1 MAIIKLL
8 NCRVKAKK
16 NYFYIFKE
24 VKGMRI
30 KAKKLGALA
39 IASAMT
45 LTMLT
50 GCGGSTT
57 DSSST
62 DDSSSSSSTDDSA
75 SADTA
80 DKTEEAADTS
90 SDDSSASSGD
100 VKEFDMFIA
109 MPGTEINP
117 DNEIQQMIADKTGV
131 KVKETWLTGQTDA
144 EAIGTIIAGGDYPDF
159 INGGDAMMQLYD
171 NDVLVPWDDYLD
183 KYPNLKAFY
192 TDEEWDKFRM
202 DDGHIYWMNVFG
214 NTLGES
220 KTTTHNDEAFW
231 VQAKVLA
238 WDNYP
243 KIETLDEY
251 FDLLERYY
259 AEHKTLDDG
268 TEIIPYTMLCE
279 DWRYFCLENAP
290 EFLDGYPND
299 GSVIVDKENLKIV
312 DYNTTPTAKMYFQKL
327 NEEYNKGIV
336 DVEFGTQTYDEYI
349 SKLSTGRVLGMC
361 DQNWDFNFTITDVF
375 KQSGLDKE
383 GCNYIPL
390 GLTAKKGME
399 NRWHTYDDTLNMS
412 SGVAITTSCED
423 IDAAFQFL
431 DDLCTQEIRDLR
443 FWGVEGVDYNV
454 DENGLFYRTE
464 EQRNNWANDEYKA
477 SHICQYSYMPQYHG
491 TSEDGKNA
499 NKPEEQTSE
508 FFDTLAQP
516 VIDVFNAYGATT
528 YPELIGSVK
537 EKNGPWFP
545 MYSYSNNMT
554 TDTPGG
560 VAWVKMG
567 ETKHEWLPKVVM
579 AGDFESTWNEYMD
592 AYNACN
598 PQDFLDE
605 MQAELERRAGK

>member
-1 MAIIKLL
+1 
-8 NCRVKAKK
+8 
-16 NYFYIFKE
+16 
-24 VKGMRI
+24 MRI

-39 IASAMT
+39 LAGAMS

-50 GCGGSTT
+50 GCGGSST

-62 DDSSSSSSTDDSA
+62 GGDDSSSADT
-75 SADTA
+75 SADTS
-80 DKTEEAADTS
+80 TDTS
-90 SDDSSASSGD
+90 SDEGSEEASTPSGD

-109 MPGTEINP
+109 MPGTEIND
-117 DNEIQQMIADKTGV
+117 DNEIQQIIAEKTGV

-192 TDEEWDKFRM
+192 TDEEWDSFRM

-231 VQAKVLA
+231 IQAKVLA

-259 AEHKTLDDG
+259 KEHPTMEDG
-268 TEIIPYTMLCE
+268 TEIIPYTILCE

-299 GSVIVDKENLKIV
+299 GSVIVDKENVKIV

-361 DQNWDFNFTITDVF
+361 DQNWDFNYTITDVF

-390 GLTAKKGME
+390 GLTAEKGME

-423 IDAAFQFL
+423 IEGAFQFL
-431 DDLCTQEIRDLR
+431 DDLCKQEIRDLR
-443 FWGVEGVDYNV
+443 FWGVEGVDYEV
-454 DENGLFYRTE
+454 DDDGLFYRTE
-464 EQRNNWANDEYKA
+464 EQRAKWSDPEYQA
-477 SHICQYSYMPQYHG
+477 SHECAYSYMPQYHG

-508 FFDTLAQP
+508 FFATLAQP

-537 EKNGPWFP
+537 EPNAPWFP

-579 AGDFESTWNEYMD
+579 ASDFESTWNDYMD

-605 MQAELERRAGK
+605 MQEELDRRAGK

>member
-1 MAIIKLL
+1 
-8 NCRVKAKK
+8 
-16 NYFYIFKE
+16 
-24 VKGMRI
+24 MRI

-39 IASAMT
+39 LTGAMT

-50 GCGGSTT
+50 GCGGGSTPADT
-57 DSSST
+57 SSG
-62 DDSSSSSSTDDSA
+62 DDSSSAVDTATDDT
-75 SADTA
+75 SADTS
-80 DKTEEAADTS
+80 ADTS
-90 SDDSSASSGD
+90 SDDQASSGD

-109 MPGTEINP
+109 MPGTEIND
-117 DNEIQQMIADKTGV
+117 DNEIQQMIAEKTGV

-171 NDVLVPWDDYLD
+171 NDVLIPWDDYLD

-192 TDEEWDKFRM
+192 TDEEWDSFRM

-231 VQAKVLA
+231 IQAKVLA

-251 FDLLERYY
+251 FDLIERYY
-259 AEHKTLDDG
+259 AEHPTLDDG
-268 TEIIPYTMLCE
+268 TEIIPYTILCE

-312 DYNTTPTAKMYFQKL
+312 DYNTTDTAKMYFQKL

-361 DQNWDFNFTITDVF
+361 DQNWDFNFTVSDVF

-412 SGVAITTSCED
+412 SGVAITTACED
-423 IDAAFQFL
+423 VDAAFQFL

-454 DENGLFYRTE
+454 DDDGLFFRTE
-464 EQRNNWANDEYKA
+464 EQRNNWSNEEYKA

-508 FFDTLAQP
+508 FFNTLAQP
-516 VIDVFNAYGATT
+516 VVDVFNAYGVTT
-528 YPELIGSVK
+528 YPELLGSVV
-537 EKNGPWFP
+537 EKNAPWFP

-592 AYNACN
+592 AYNSCN

>member
-1 MAIIKLL
+1 
-8 NCRVKAKK
+8 
-16 NYFYIFKE
+16 
-24 VKGMRI
+24 MRI

-39 IASAMT
+39 VAGAMT

-50 GCGGSTT
+50 GCGGGSTST
-57 DSSST
+57 DTSSSS
-62 DDSSSSSSTDDSA
+62 DDSSSAVDTSADDTATDDA
-75 SADTA
+75 TA
-80 DKTEEAADTS
+80 DS
-90 SDDSSASSGD
+90 GSDDSASSGD

-109 MPGTEINP
+109 MPGTEIND
-117 DNEIQQMIADKTGV
+117 DNEIQQIIAEKTGV

-171 NDVLVPWDDYLD
+171 NDVLIPWDDYLD

-192 TDEEWDKFRM
+192 TDEEWDMFRM
-202 DDGHIYWMNVFG
+202 EDGHIYWMNVFG

-231 VQAKVLA
+231 IQAKVLA

-251 FDLLERYY
+251 FDLIERYY
-259 AEHKTLDDG
+259 AEHPTLDDG
-268 TEIIPYTMLCE
+268 TEIIPYTILCE

-312 DYNTTPTAKMYFQKL
+312 DYNTTDTAKMYFQKL

-361 DQNWDFNFTITDVF
+361 DQNWDFNFTVSDVF

-412 SGVAITTSCED
+412 SGVAITTACED
-423 IDAAFQFL
+423 VDAAFQFL

-454 DENGLFYRTE
+454 DDDGLFYRTE
-464 EQRNNWANDEYKA
+464 EQRNNWSNEEYKA

-516 VIDVFNAYGATT
+516 VVDVFNAYGATT
-528 YPELIGSVK
+528 YPELIGSVV
-537 EKNGPWFP
+537 EKNAPWFP

-579 AGDFESTWNEYMD
+579 AGDFESTWSEYMD

>member
-1 MAIIKLL
+1 
-8 NCRVKAKK
+8 
-16 NYFYIFKE
+16 
-24 VKGMRI
+24 MRI
-30 KAKKLGALA
+30 KAKKLGACAL
-39 IASAMT
+39 ASAMM
-45 LTMLT
+45 LTMFA
-50 GCGGSTT
+50 GCGGSSEDSTT
-57 DSSST
+57 
-62 DDSSSSSSTDDSA
+62 SSSSTD
-75 SADTA
+75 
-80 DKTEEAADTS
+80 TS
-90 SDDSSASSGD
+90 SNSSGTDAASDDKGGSTASGD

-109 MPGTEINP
+109 MPGTEIND
-117 DNEIQQMIADKTGV
+117 DNEIQQIIAEKTGC

-144 EAIGTIIAGGDYPDF
+144 EAVGTIIAGGDYPDF

-183 KYPNLKAFY
+183 DYPNLKAFY

-231 VQAKVLA
+231 IQAKVLE

-259 AEHKTLDDG
+259 AEHPTMDDG
-268 TEIIPYTMLCE
+268 TEIIPYTILCE

-312 DYNTTPTAKMYFQKL
+312 DYNTTDTAKMYFKKL

-390 GLTAKKGME
+390 GLTAEKGME

-412 SGVAITTSCED
+412 SGVAITTGCDD
-423 IDAAFQFL
+423 IEAAFQFL
-431 DDLCTQEIRDLR
+431 DDLCSQEIRDLR

-454 DENGLFYRTE
+454 DEDGLFYRTE
-464 EQRNNWANDEYKA
+464 EQRANWANEEYKA
-477 SHICQYSYMPQYHG
+477 SHVCQYSYMPQYHG

-508 FFDTLAQP
+508 FFATLAQP

-537 EKNGPWFP
+537 EENGPWFP

-579 AGDFESTWNEYMD
+579 ASDFESTWNDYMS
-592 AYNACN
+592 AYNDCN

-605 MQAELERRAGK
+605 MQEELERRAGQ

>member
-1 MAIIKLL
+1 
-8 NCRVKAKK
+8 
-16 NYFYIFKE
+16 
-24 VKGMRI
+24 MR
-30 KAKKLGALA
+30 KRTKKLAALGLTA
-39 IASAMT
+39 AMAMT
-45 LTMLT
+45 MLA
-50 GCGGSTT
+50 GCG
-57 DSSST
+57 
-62 DDSSSSSSTDDSA
+62 DSA
-75 SADTA
+75 SNDNGASDSADSAT
-80 DKTEEAADTS
+80 EAAVDEGTDSDAGSDS
-90 SDDSSASSGD
+90 SESSASSGD
-100 VKEFDMFIA
+100 VKEFTMFTA
-109 MPGTEINP
+109 MPGTEIND
-117 DNEIQQMIADKTGV
+117 DNEIQQIIADKIGA

-202 DDGHIYWMNVFG
+202 EDGHIYWMNVFG

-231 VQAKVLA
+231 IQAKVLA

-243 KIETLDEY
+243 KIETLDQY
-251 FDLLERYY
+251 FDLIERYY
-259 AEHKTLDDG
+259 AEHETLEDG
-268 TEIIPYTMLCE
+268 TKVIPYTILCE

-299 GSVIVDKENLKIV
+299 GSVIVDKENLKVI
-312 DYNTTPTAKMYFQKL
+312 DYNTTETAKKYFQKL
-327 NEEYNKGIV
+327 NEEYNKGII

-349 SKLSTGRVLGMC
+349 AKLSTGGVLGMC
-361 DQNWDFNFTITDVF
+361 DQNWDFNNTIQDVF

-390 GLTAKKGME
+390 GLTIEPGME
-399 NRWHTYDDTLNMS
+399 QRWHTYDDTLNMS

-423 IDAAFQFL
+423 IEGAFQFL
-431 DDLCTQEIRDLR
+431 DDMCKQEIRDLR

-454 DENGLFYRTE
+454 DDDGMFYRTE
-464 EQRNNWANDEYKA
+464 EQRTKWSDSSYQA
-477 SHICQYSYMPQYHG
+477 SHECLYSYMPQYHG

-508 FFDTLAQP
+508 FFETLAQP
-516 VIDVFNAYGATT
+516 VVDVFNAYGVTT
-528 YPELIGSVK
+528 FPELIGSVV
-537 EKNGPWFP
+537 ESNGPWFP

-579 AGDFESTWNEYMD
+579 ASDFESTWSEYMSV
-592 AYNACN
+592 YESCN

-605 MQAELERRAGK
+605 MQAELEKRAGK

>member
-1 MAIIKLL
+1 
-8 NCRVKAKK
+8 
-16 NYFYIFKE
+16 
-24 VKGMRI
+24 MRI

>member
-1 MAIIKLL
+1 
-8 NCRVKAKK
+8 
-16 NYFYIFKE
+16 
-24 VKGMRI
+24 MRI

-39 IASAMT
+39 VAGAMS

-50 GCGGSTT
+50 GCGGSSTSTT
-57 DSSST
+57 DTSSST
-62 DDSSSSSSTDDSA
+62 GDDSTATEAAAD
-75 SADTA
+75 DTA
-80 DKTEEAADTS
+80 SK
-90 SDDSSASSGD
+90 DDSSASSGD

-109 MPGTEINP
+109 MPGTEIND
-117 DNEIQQMIADKTGV
+117 DNEIQQIIADKTGV

-159 INGGDAMMQLYD
+159 INGGDAMKQLYD

-231 VQAKVLA
+231 IQAKVLA

-251 FDLLERYY
+251 FDLIERYY
-259 AEHKTLDDG
+259 AEHPTMDDG
-268 TEIIPYTMLCE
+268 TEIIPYTILCE

-312 DYNTTPTAKMYFQKL
+312 DYNTTDTAKMYFQKL

-361 DQNWDFNFTITDVF
+361 DQNWDFNYTITDVF

-399 NRWHTYDDTLNMS
+399 NRWHTFDDTLNMS

-443 FWGVEGVDYNV
+443 FWGVEGVDYEV
-454 DENGLFYRTE
+454 DDEGLFYRTE
-464 EQRNNWANDEYKA
+464 EQRTKWSDPEYQA
-477 SHICQYSYMPQYHG
+477 SHECAYSYMPQYHG

-516 VIDVFNAYGATT
+516 VIDVFNAYGVTT
-528 YPELIGSVK
+528 YPELMGSVV

>member
-1 MAIIKLL
+1 
-8 NCRVKAKK
+8 
-16 NYFYIFKE
+16 
-24 VKGMRI
+24 MRI
-30 KAKKLGALA
+30 KAKRLGACALA
-39 IASAMT
+39 GTMM
-45 LTMLT
+45 LTMLA
-50 GCGGSTT
+50 GCGGSSNDDSSSNTG

-62 DDSSSSSSTDDSA
+62 STST
-75 SADTA
+75 STA
-80 DKTEEAADTS
+80 TEAGSTA
-90 SDDSSASSGD
+90 SGD

-109 MPGTEINP
+109 MPGTEIND
-117 DNEIQQMIADKTGV
+117 DNEIQQIIADKTGV

-144 EAIGTIIAGGDYPDF
+144 EAVGTIIAGGDYPDF

-231 VQAKVLA
+231 IQAKVLE

-259 AEHKTLDDG
+259 AEHPTMEDG
-268 TEIIPYTMLCE
+268 TEIIPYTILCE

-299 GSVIVDKENLKIV
+299 GSVIVDKENMKIV
-312 DYNTTPTAKMYFQKL
+312 DYNTTDTAKMYFKKL

-336 DVEFGTQTYDEYI
+336 DPEFGTQTYDEYI

-375 KQSGLDKE
+375 KQSGLDQE
-383 GCNYIPL
+383 GCSYIPL
-390 GLTAKKGME
+390 GLVAEKGME

-412 SGVAITTSCED
+412 SGVAITKDCDD
-423 IDAAFQFL
+423 IEAAFQFL
-431 DDLCTQEIRDLR
+431 DDLCSQEIRDLR
-443 FWGVEGVDYNV
+443 FWGVEGVDYEV

-464 EQRNNWANDEYKA
+464 EQRAKWSDPEYQA
-477 SHICQYSYMPQYHG
+477 SHECEYSYMPQYHG
-491 TSEDGKNA
+491 TSTDGKNA

-508 FFDTLAQP
+508 FFDTLPQP

-537 EKNGPWFP
+537 EENGPWFP

-579 AGDFESTWNEYMD
+579 ASDFESTWSDYMD
-592 AYNACN
+592 AYEACN

-605 MQAELERRAGK
+605 MQEELDRRAGN

>member
-1 MAIIKLL
+1 
-8 NCRVKAKK
+8 
-16 NYFYIFKE
+16 
-24 VKGMRI
+24 MR
-30 KAKKLGALA
+30 KRTKKLAALGLTA
-39 IASAMT
+39 AMAMT
-45 LTMLT
+45 MLA
-50 GCGGSTT
+50 GCG
-57 DSSST
+57 
-62 DDSSSSSSTDDSA
+62 DSA
-75 SADTA
+75 SNDNGASDSADSAT
-80 DKTEEAADTS
+80 EAAVDEGTD
-90 SDDSSASSGD
+90 SDAGSDSSESSTSSGD
-100 VKEFDMFIA
+100 VKEFTMFTA
-109 MPGTEINP
+109 MPGTEIND
-117 DNEIQQMIADKTGV
+117 DNEIQQIIADKIGA

-202 DDGHIYWMNVFG
+202 EDGHIYWMNVFG

-231 VQAKVLA
+231 IQAKVLA

-243 KIETLDEY
+243 KIETLDQY
-251 FDLLERYY
+251 FDLIERYY
-259 AEHKTLDDG
+259 AEHETLEDG
-268 TEIIPYTMLCE
+268 TKVIPYTILCE

-299 GSVIVDKENLKIV
+299 GSVIVDKENLKVI
-312 DYNTTPTAKMYFQKL
+312 DYNTTETAKKYFQKL
-327 NEEYNKGIV
+327 NEEYNKGII

-349 SKLSTGRVLGMC
+349 AKLSTGGVLGMC
-361 DQNWDFNFTITDVF
+361 DQNWDFNNTIQDVF

-390 GLTAKKGME
+390 GLTIEPGME
-399 NRWHTYDDTLNMS
+399 QRWHTYDDTLNMS

-423 IDAAFQFL
+423 IEGAFQFL
-431 DDLCTQEIRDLR
+431 DDMCKQEIRDLR

-454 DENGLFYRTE
+454 DDDGMFYRTE
-464 EQRNNWANDEYKA
+464 EQRTKWSDSSYQA
-477 SHICQYSYMPQYHG
+477 SHECLYSYMPQYHG

-508 FFDTLAQP
+508 FFETLAQP
-516 VIDVFNAYGATT
+516 VVDVFNAYGVTT
-528 YPELIGSVK
+528 FPELIGSVV
-537 EKNGPWFP
+537 ETNGPWFP
-545 MYSYSNNMT
+545 MYSFSNNMT

-579 AGDFESTWNEYMD
+579 ASDFDSTWTEYMD
-592 AYNACN
+592 AYNSCN

-605 MQAELERRAGK
+605 MQAELEKRAGK

>member
-1 MAIIKLL
+1 
-8 NCRVKAKK
+8 
-16 NYFYIFKE
+16 
-24 VKGMRI
+24 MRI
-30 KAKKLGALA
+30 KAKKLGACAL
-39 IASAMT
+39 ASAMM
-45 LTMLT
+45 LTMFA
-50 GCGGSTT
+50 GCGGS
-57 DSSST
+57 S
-62 DDSSSSSSTDDSA
+62 DDTSSSSTS
-75 SADTA
+75 ST
-80 DKTEEAADTS
+80 DTS
-90 SDDSSASSGD
+90 SNSSGTDASSDDNGGSTASGD

-109 MPGTEINP
+109 MPGTEIND
-117 DNEIQQMIADKTGV
+117 DNEIQQIIAEKTGC

-144 EAIGTIIAGGDYPDF
+144 EAVGTIIAGGDYPDF
-159 INGGDAMMQLYD
+159 INGGEAMMQLYD
-171 NDVLVPWDDYLD
+171 NDVLVAWDDYLD
-183 KYPNLKAFY
+183 DYPNLKAFY

-214 NTLGES
+214 NTLNES

-231 VQAKVLA
+231 IQAKVLE

-259 AEHKTLDDG
+259 AEHPTMDDG
-268 TEIIPYTMLCE
+268 TEIIPYTILCE

-312 DYNTTPTAKMYFQKL
+312 DYNTTDTAKMYFQKL

-390 GLTAKKGME
+390 GLTAEKGME

-412 SGVAITTSCED
+412 SGVAITTGCDD
-423 IDAAFQFL
+423 IEAAFQFL
-431 DDLCTQEIRDLR
+431 DDLCSQEIRDLR

-454 DENGLFYRTE
+454 DEDGLFYRTE
-464 EQRNNWANDEYKA
+464 EQRANWANEEYKA

-516 VIDVFNAYGATT
+516 VIDVFNAYGVTT

-537 EKNGPWFP
+537 EENAPWFP

-579 AGDFESTWNEYMD
+579 ASDFESTWNDYMS
-592 AYNACN
+592 AYNDCN

-605 MQAELERRAGK
+605 MQEELERRAGQ

>member
-1 MAIIKLL
+1 
-8 NCRVKAKK
+8 
-16 NYFYIFKE
+16 
-24 VKGMRI
+24 
-30 KAKKLGALA
+30 
-39 IASAMT
+39 
-45 LTMLT
+45 
-50 GCGGSTT
+50 
-57 DSSST
+57 
-62 DDSSSSSSTDDSA
+62 
-75 SADTA
+75 
-80 DKTEEAADTS
+80 
-90 SDDSSASSGD
+90 
-100 VKEFDMFIA
+100 
-109 MPGTEINP
+109 
-117 DNEIQQMIADKTGV
+117 
-131 KVKETWLTGQTDA
+131 
-144 EAIGTIIAGGDYPDF
+144 
-159 INGGDAMMQLYD
+159 MMQLYD
-171 NDVLVPWDDYLD
+171 NDVLVAWDDYLD
-183 KYPNLKAFY
+183 DYPNLKAFY

-214 NTLGES
+214 NTLNES

-231 VQAKVLA
+231 IQAKVLE

-259 AEHKTLDDG
+259 AEHPTMDDG
-268 TEIIPYTMLCE
+268 TEIIPYTILCE

-312 DYNTTPTAKMYFQKL
+312 DYNTTDTAKMYFQKL

-390 GLTAKKGME
+390 GLVAEKGME

-412 SGVAITTSCED
+412 SGVAITTGCDD
-423 IDAAFQFL
+423 IEAAFQFL
-431 DDLCTQEIRDLR
+431 DDLCSQEIRDLR

-454 DENGLFYRTE
+454 DEDGLFYRTE
-464 EQRNNWANDEYKA
+464 EQRSNWANEEYKA

-516 VIDVFNAYGATT
+516 VIDVFNAYGVTT

-537 EKNGPWFP
+537 EANAPWFP

-579 AGDFESTWNEYMD
+579 ASDFESTWSEYMGV
-592 AYNACN
+592 YESCN

>member
-1 MAIIKLL
+1 M
-8 NCRVKAKK
+8 KK
-16 NYFYIFKE
+16 W
-24 VKGMRI
+24 
-30 KAKKLGALA
+30 AKKLTTVGLTAAMMATAL
-39 IASAMT
+39 S
-45 LTMLT
+45 
-50 GCGGSTT
+50 GCGGDSKSTEAPSNT
-57 DSSST
+57 
-62 DDSSSSSSTDDSA
+62 
-75 SADTA
+75 
-80 DKTEEAADTS
+80 EAATTAATEAQTGDDTTE
-90 SDDSSASSGD
+90 APVASGD

-109 MPGTEINP
+109 MPGTEIND
-117 DNEIQQMIADKTGV
+117 DNEIQQIIAEKTGV

-171 NDVLVPWDDYLD
+171 NDVLIPWDDYLD
-183 KYPNLKAFY
+183 NYPNLKAFY
-192 TDEEWDKFRM
+192 TDEEWDMFRM

-231 VQAKVLA
+231 VQAKVLE

-243 KIETLDEY
+243 KIETLDQY
-251 FDLLERYY
+251 FDLLERYA
-259 AEHKTLDDG
+259 AEHPTLEDG
-268 TEIIPYTMLCE
+268 TTVIPYTMLCE

-327 NEEYNKGIV
+327 NEEYNKGII

-349 SKLSTGRVLGMC
+349 AKLSTGRVLGMC
-361 DQNWDFNFTITDVF
+361 DQNWDFNFTITDSF

-383 GCNYIPL
+383 GCSYIPL
-390 GLTAKKGME
+390 GLTAEAGME

-423 IDAAFQFL
+423 VEAAFQFL
-431 DDLCTQEIRDLR
+431 DDLCSQEIRDLR
-443 FWGVEGVDYNV
+443 FWGVQGVDYEV
-454 DENGLFYRTE
+454 DADGMFYRTE
-464 EQRNNWANDEYKA
+464 EQRTQWSNSEYQA
-477 SHICQYSYMPQYHG
+477 SHECAYSYMPQYHG
-491 TSEDGKNA
+491 TSTDGKNA

-508 FFDTLAQP
+508 FFDTLPDA
-516 VIDVFNAYGATT
+516 VVKCFEAYGVTT
-528 YPELIGSVK
+528 FPEMIGSVV
-537 EKNGPWFP
+537 EPNGPWFP

-579 AGDFESTWNEYMD
+579 ASDFESTWNDYMA
-592 AYNACN
+592 AYEACN

>member
-1 MAIIKLL
+1 
-8 NCRVKAKK
+8 
-16 NYFYIFKE
+16 
-24 VKGMRI
+24 MR
-30 KAKKLGALA
+30 KTKKLAAFGLTT
-39 IASAMT
+39 AMM
-45 LTMLT
+45 LTMLA
-50 GCGGSTT
+50 GCGGGDASN
-57 DSSST
+57 
-62 DDSSSSSSTDDSA
+62 DDSGSNGGETTTAAATD
-75 SADTA
+75 TG
-80 DKTEEAADTS
+80 
-90 SDDSSASSGD
+90 SDDGAGSDDGGSASSGE
-100 VKEFDMFIA
+100 VKEFTMFTA
-109 MPGTEINP
+109 MPGTEIND
-117 DNEIQQMIADKTGV
+117 DNEIQQIIADKIGA

-144 EAIGTIIAGGDYPDF
+144 EAIGTIIAGGEYPDF

-183 KYPNLKAFY
+183 NYPNLKAFY
-192 TDEEWDKFRM
+192 TDAEWDKFRM

-231 VQAKVLA
+231 IQARVLE

-243 KIETLDEY
+243 KIETLDQY

-259 AEHKTLDDG
+259 AEHETLEDG
-268 TEIIPYTMLCE
+268 TRVIPYTMLCE

-327 NEEYNKGIV
+327 NEEYNKGII

-349 SKLSTGRVLGMC
+349 AKLSTGGVLGMC
-361 DQNWDFNFTITDVF
+361 DQNWDFNYTITDVF

-390 GLTAKKGME
+390 GLTAEPGME
-399 NRWHTYDDTLNMS
+399 QRWHTYDDTLNMS
-412 SGVAITTSCED
+412 SGVAITVDCED
-423 IDAAFQFL
+423 IEGAFQFL
-431 DDLCTQEIRDLR
+431 DDMCKQEIRDLR

-454 DENGLFYRTE
+454 DDDGLFYRTD
-464 EQRNNWANDEYKA
+464 EQRTQWSDPEYQA
-477 SHICQYSYMPQYHG
+477 SHECAYSYMPQYHG

-508 FFDTLAQP
+508 FFETLADP
-516 VIDVFNAYGATT
+516 VVKCFEAYGVTT
-528 YPELIGSVK
+528 FPEMIGSVV
-537 EKNGPWFP
+537 EPNAPWFP

-579 AGDFESTWNEYMD
+579 ASDFESTWNEYMS
-592 AYNACN
+592 AYEACN

-605 MQAELERRAGK
+605 MQAELERRAAAAE

>member
-1 MAIIKLL
+1 
-8 NCRVKAKK
+8 
-16 NYFYIFKE
+16 
-24 VKGMRI
+24 MR
-30 KAKKLGALA
+30 KRTKKLAALGLTA
-39 IASAMT
+39 AMAMT
-45 LTMLT
+45 MLA
-50 GCGGSTT
+50 GCGGGDTSTSDSGASDSADSAT
-57 DSSST
+57 EAAVDEGTGSDAGSDSS
-62 DDSSSSSSTDDSA
+62 
-75 SADTA
+75 
-80 DKTEEAADTS
+80 E
-90 SDDSSASSGD
+90 SSASSGD
-100 VKEFDMFIA
+100 VKEFTMFTA
-109 MPGTEINP
+109 MPGTEIND
-117 DNEIQQMIADKTGV
+117 DNEIQQIIADKIGA

-202 DDGHIYWMNVFG
+202 EDGHIYWMNVFG

-231 VQAKVLA
+231 IQAKVLA

-243 KIETLDEY
+243 KIETLDQY
-251 FDLLERYY
+251 FDLIERYY
-259 AEHKTLDDG
+259 AEHETLEDG
-268 TEIIPYTMLCE
+268 TKVIPYTILCE

-299 GSVIVDKENLKIV
+299 GSVIVDKENLKVI
-312 DYNTTPTAKMYFQKL
+312 DYNTTETAKKYFQKL
-327 NEEYNKGIV
+327 NEEYNKGII

-349 SKLSTGRVLGMC
+349 AKLSTGGVLGMC
-361 DQNWDFNFTITDVF
+361 DQNWDFNNTIQDVF

-390 GLTAKKGME
+390 GLTIEPGME
-399 NRWHTYDDTLNMS
+399 QRWHTYDDTLNMS

-423 IDAAFQFL
+423 IEGAFQFL
-431 DDLCTQEIRDLR
+431 DDMCKQEIRDLR

-454 DENGLFYRTE
+454 DDDGMFYRTE
-464 EQRNNWANDEYKA
+464 EQRTKWSDSSYQA
-477 SHICQYSYMPQYHG
+477 SHECLYSYMPQYHG

-508 FFDTLAQP
+508 FFETLAQP
-516 VIDVFNAYGATT
+516 VVDVFNAYGVTT
-528 YPELIGSVK
+528 FPELIGSVV
-537 EKNGPWFP
+537 ESNGPWFP
-545 MYSYSNNMT
+545 MYSFSNNMT

-579 AGDFESTWNEYMD
+579 ASDFDSTWTEYMD
-592 AYNACN
+592 AYNSCN

-605 MQAELERRAGK
+605 MQAELEKRAGK

>member
-1 MAIIKLL
+1 
-8 NCRVKAKK
+8 
-16 NYFYIFKE
+16 
-24 VKGMRI
+24 MRF
-30 KAKKLGALA
+30 KAKKLGALVLTG
-39 IASAMT
+39 AMMMA
-45 LTMLT
+45 MLS
-50 GCGGSTT
+50 GCGG
-57 DSSST
+57 
-62 DDSSSSSSTDDSA
+62 
-75 SADTA
+75 
-80 DKTEEAADTS
+80 AADTS
-90 SDDSSASSGD
+90 STSDSADTASTDDTSSAQTEVVEDDTDDSSEASNGE

-109 MPGTEINP
+109 MPGTEIND
-117 DNEIQQMIADKTGV
+117 DNEIQQIIAEKTGC

-171 NDVLVPWDDYLD
+171 NDVLVAWDDYLD
-183 KYPNLKAFY
+183 NYPNLKAFY
-192 TDEEWDKFRM
+192 TDEEWDMFRM
-202 DDGHIYWMNVFG
+202 DDGKIYWMNVFG

-243 KIETLDEY
+243 KLETLDDY

-259 AEHKTLDDG
+259 AENPTLEDG
-268 TEIIPYTMLCE
+268 TPVIPYTMLCE

-312 DYNTTPTAKMYFQKL
+312 DYNTTPTAEMYFKKL
-327 NEEYNKGIV
+327 NEEYNKGII
-336 DVEFGTQTYDEYI
+336 DKEFGTQTYDEYI
-349 SKLSTGRVLGMC
+349 AKLSTGAVLGMC
-361 DQNWDFNFTITDVF
+361 DQNWDFNYTITDVF
-375 KQSGLDKE
+375 KQSGLDLE
-383 GCNYIPL
+383 GCNYIPF
-390 GLTAKKGME
+390 GLTAKPGME

-412 SGVAITTSCED
+412 SGVAITKDCDD
-423 IDAAFQFL
+423 IEAAFQFL

-454 DENGLFYRTE
+454 DDDGLFYRTE
-464 EQRNNWANDEYKA
+464 EQRSNWSNETYKA

-516 VIDVFNAYGATT
+516 VIDCFNAYGAKT
-528 YPELIGSVK
+528 YPDMIGSVV
-537 EKNGPWFP
+537 EPNAPWFP

-579 AGDFESTWNEYMD
+579 SSNFDQTWKEYMD

>member
-1 MAIIKLL
+1 
-8 NCRVKAKK
+8 
-16 NYFYIFKE
+16 
-24 VKGMRI
+24 MR
-30 KAKKLGALA
+30 KRTKKLAALGLTA
-39 IASAMT
+39 AMAMT
-45 LTMLT
+45 MLA
-50 GCGGSTT
+50 GCGGGDTSTSDSGASDSADSAT
-57 DSSST
+57 EAAVDEGTGSDAGSDSS
-62 DDSSSSSSTDDSA
+62 
-75 SADTA
+75 
-80 DKTEEAADTS
+80 E
-90 SDDSSASSGD
+90 SSASSGD
-100 VKEFDMFIA
+100 VKEFTMFTA
-109 MPGTEINP
+109 MPGTEIND
-117 DNEIQQMIADKTGV
+117 DNEIQQIIADKIGA

-202 DDGHIYWMNVFG
+202 EDGHIYWMNVFG

-231 VQAKVLA
+231 IQAKVLA

-243 KIETLDEY
+243 KIETLDQY
-251 FDLLERYY
+251 FDLIERYY
-259 AEHKTLDDG
+259 AEHETLEDG
-268 TEIIPYTMLCE
+268 TKVIPYTILCE

-299 GSVIVDKENLKIV
+299 GSVIVDKENLKVV
-312 DYNTTPTAKMYFQKL
+312 DYNTTETAKKYFQKL
-327 NEEYNKGIV
+327 NEEYNKGII

-349 SKLSTGRVLGMC
+349 AKLSTGGVLGMC
-361 DQNWDFNFTITDVF
+361 DQNWDFNNTIQDVF

-390 GLTAKKGME
+390 GLTIEPGME
-399 NRWHTYDDTLNMS
+399 QRWHTYDDTLNMS

-423 IDAAFQFL
+423 IEGAFQFL
-431 DDLCTQEIRDLR
+431 DDMCKQEIRDLR

-454 DENGLFYRTE
+454 DDDGMFYRTE
-464 EQRNNWANDEYKA
+464 EQRTKWSDSSYQA
-477 SHICQYSYMPQYHG
+477 SHECLYSYMPQYHG

-508 FFDTLAQP
+508 FFETLAQP
-516 VIDVFNAYGATT
+516 VVDVFNAYGVTT
-528 YPELIGSVK
+528 FPELIGSVV
-537 EKNGPWFP
+537 ETNGPWFP
-545 MYSYSNNMT
+545 MYSFSNNMT

-579 AGDFESTWNEYMD
+579 ASDFESTWSEYMSV
-592 AYNACN
+592 YESCN

-605 MQAELERRAGK
+605 MQAELEKRAGK

>member
-1 MAIIKLL
+1 
-8 NCRVKAKK
+8 
-16 NYFYIFKE
+16 
-24 VKGMRI
+24 MRI
-30 KAKKLGALA
+30 KAKKLGACAL
-39 IASAMT
+39 ASAMM
-45 LTMLT
+45 LTMFA
-50 GCGGSTT
+50 GCGGSSEDSTT
-57 DSSST
+57 
-62 DDSSSSSSTDDSA
+62 SSSSTD
-75 SADTA
+75 
-80 DKTEEAADTS
+80 TS
-90 SDDSSASSGD
+90 SNSSGTDAASDDKGGSTASGD

-109 MPGTEINP
+109 MPGTEIND
-117 DNEIQQMIADKTGV
+117 DNEIQQIIAEKTGC

-144 EAIGTIIAGGDYPDF
+144 EAVGTIIAGGDYPDF

-183 KYPNLKAFY
+183 DYPNLKAFY

-231 VQAKVLA
+231 IQAKVLE

-259 AEHKTLDDG
+259 AEHPTMDDG
-268 TEIIPYTMLCE
+268 TEIIPYTILCE

-312 DYNTTPTAKMYFQKL
+312 DYNTTDTAKMYFKKL

-390 GLTAKKGME
+390 GLTAEKGME

-412 SGVAITTSCED
+412 SGVAITTGCDD
-423 IDAAFQFL
+423 IEAAFQFL
-431 DDLCTQEIRDLR
+431 DDLCSQEIRDLR

-454 DENGLFYRTE
+454 DEDGLFYRTE
-464 EQRNNWANDEYKA
+464 EQRANWANEEYKA
-477 SHICQYSYMPQYHG
+477 SHVCQYSYMPQYHG

-516 VIDVFNAYGATT
+516 VIDVFNAYGVTT

-537 EKNGPWFP
+537 EENGPWFP

-579 AGDFESTWNEYMD
+579 ASDFESTWNDYMS
-592 AYNACN
+592 AYNDCN

-605 MQAELERRAGK
+605 MQEELERRAGQ

>member
-1 MAIIKLL
+1 
-8 NCRVKAKK
+8 
-16 NYFYIFKE
+16 
-24 VKGMRI
+24 MRI
-30 KAKKLGALA
+30 KAKKLGACAL
-39 IASAMT
+39 ASAMM
-45 LTMLT
+45 LTMFA
-50 GCGGSTT
+50 GCGGSNDDTSST
-57 DSSST
+57 STSST
-62 DDSSSSSSTDDSA
+62 D
-75 SADTA
+75 
-80 DKTEEAADTS
+80 TS
-90 SDDSSASSGD
+90 SNSSGTDATSDDNGGSTASGD

-109 MPGTEINP
+109 MPGTEIND
-117 DNEIQQMIADKTGV
+117 DNEIQQIIAEKTGC

-144 EAIGTIIAGGDYPDF
+144 EAVGTIIAGGDYPDF

-171 NDVLVPWDDYLD
+171 NDVLVAWDDYLD
-183 KYPNLKAFY
+183 DYPNLKAFY

-231 VQAKVLA
+231 IQAKVLE

-259 AEHKTLDDG
+259 AEHPTMDDG
-268 TEIIPYTMLCE
+268 TEIIPYTILCE

-312 DYNTTPTAKMYFQKL
+312 DYNTTDTAKMYFKKL

-390 GLTAKKGME
+390 GLTAEKGME

-412 SGVAITTSCED
+412 SGVAITTGCDD
-423 IDAAFQFL
+423 IEAAFQFL
-431 DDLCTQEIRDLR
+431 DDLCSQEIRDLR
-443 FWGVEGVDYNV
+443 FWGIEGVDYNV
-454 DENGLFYRTE
+454 DEDGLFYRTE
-464 EQRNNWANDEYKA
+464 EQRANWANEEYKA

-516 VIDVFNAYGATT
+516 VIDVFNAYGVTT

-537 EKNGPWFP
+537 EENGPWFP

-579 AGDFESTWNEYMD
+579 ASDFESTWNDYMS
-592 AYNACN
+592 AYNDCN

-605 MQAELERRAGK
+605 MQEELERRAGQ

>member
-1 MAIIKLL
+1 
-8 NCRVKAKK
+8 
-16 NYFYIFKE
+16 
-24 VKGMRI
+24 MRI

-39 IASAMT
+39 VAGAMT

-50 GCGGSTT
+50 GCGGGSTST
-57 DSSST
+57 DTSSSS
-62 DDSSSSSSTDDSA
+62 DDSSSAVDTSADDTATDD
-75 SADTA
+75 T
-80 DKTEEAADTS
+80 AADS
-90 SDDSSASSGD
+90 GSDDSASSGD

-109 MPGTEINP
+109 MPGTEIND
-117 DNEIQQMIADKTGV
+117 DNEIQQIIAEKTGV

-171 NDVLVPWDDYLD
+171 NDVLIPWDDYLD

-192 TDEEWDKFRM
+192 TDEEWDMFRM

-231 VQAKVLA
+231 IQAKVLA

-251 FDLLERYY
+251 FDLIERYY
-259 AEHKTLDDG
+259 AEHPTLDDG
-268 TEIIPYTMLCE
+268 TEIIPYTILCE

-312 DYNTTPTAKMYFQKL
+312 DYNTTDTAKMYFQKL

-361 DQNWDFNFTITDVF
+361 DQNWDFNFTVSDVF

-412 SGVAITTSCED
+412 SGVAITTACED
-423 IDAAFQFL
+423 VDAAFQFL

-454 DENGLFYRTE
+454 DDDGLFYRTE
-464 EQRNNWANDEYKA
+464 EQRNNWSNEEYKA

-499 NKPEEQTSE
+499 NKQEEQTSE

-516 VIDVFNAYGATT
+516 VVDVFNAYGVTT
-528 YPELIGSVK
+528 YPELIGSVV
-537 EKNGPWFP
+537 EKNAPWFP

-579 AGDFESTWNEYMD
+579 ASDFESTWNEYMD
-592 AYNACN
+592 AYNSCN

>member
-1 MAIIKLL
+1 
-8 NCRVKAKK
+8 
-16 NYFYIFKE
+16 
-24 VKGMRI
+24 MRR
-30 KAKKLGALA
+30 KAKKLGAAFLA
-39 IASAMT
+39 TAMMA
-45 LTMLT
+45 TMLS
-50 GCGGSTT
+50 GCGGGSTPDATT
-57 DSSST
+57 DGGDSSDGGETATTAAAST
-62 DDSSSSSSTDDSA
+62 DGDDSTEA
-75 SADTA
+75 ESTSTA
-80 DKTEEAADTS
+80 
-90 SDDSSASSGD
+90 SGD

-109 MPGTEINP
+109 MPGTEIND
-117 DNEIQQMIADKTGV
+117 DNEIQQIIAEKTGV

-171 NDVLVPWDDYLD
+171 NDVLVAWDDYLD
-183 KYPNLKAFY
+183 NYPNLKAFY
-192 TDEEWDKFRM
+192 TDEEWDSFRM
-202 DDGHIYWMNVFG
+202 DDGKIYWMNVFG

-231 VQAKVLA
+231 VQAKVLE

-243 KIETLDEY
+243 KLETLDDY

-259 AEHKTLDDG
+259 AEHPTLDDG
-268 TEIIPYTMLCE
+268 TEIIPYTILCE

-312 DYNTTPTAKMYFQKL
+312 DYNTTDTAKKYFQKL

-349 SKLSTGRVLGMC
+349 AKLSTGRVLGMC
-361 DQNWDFNFTITDVF
+361 DQNWDFNYTISDVF

-383 GCNYIPL
+383 GCNYIPF
-390 GLTAKKGME
+390 GLTIEKGME
-399 NRWHTYDDTLNMS
+399 NRWHTYGDTLNMS
-412 SGVAITTSCED
+412 SGVAITTDCDD
-423 IDAAFQFL
+423 IEAAFQFL
-431 DDLCTQEIRDLR
+431 DDLCKQEIRDLR

-454 DENGLFYRTE
+454 DDDGYFYRTE
-464 EQRNNWANDEYKA
+464 EQRTQWSDPEYQA
-477 SHICQYSYMPQYHG
+477 SHECAYSYMPQYHG

-508 FFDTLAQP
+508 FFETLADP
-516 VIDVFNAYGATT
+516 VVKCFEAYGVST
-528 YPELIGSVK
+528 YPELIGSVV
-537 EKNGPWFP
+537 EENAPWFP

-579 AGDFESTWNEYMD
+579 ASDFESTWSDYMA
-592 AYNACN
+592 AYEACN

-605 MQAELERRAGK
+605 MQVELERRAGQ

>member
-1 MAIIKLL
+1 
-8 NCRVKAKK
+8 
-16 NYFYIFKE
+16 
-24 VKGMRI
+24 MRI
-30 KAKKLGALA
+30 KAKKLGACAL
-39 IASAMT
+39 ASAMM
-45 LTMLT
+45 LTMFA
-50 GCGGSTT
+50 GCGGS
-57 DSSST
+57 S
-62 DDSSSSSSTDDSA
+62 DDTSSSSTS
-75 SADTA
+75 ST
-80 DKTEEAADTS
+80 DTS
-90 SDDSSASSGD
+90 SNSSGTDASSDDNGGSTASGD

-109 MPGTEINP
+109 MPGTEIND
-117 DNEIQQMIADKTGV
+117 DNEIQQIIAEKTGC

-144 EAIGTIIAGGDYPDF
+144 EAVGTIIAGGDYPDF
-159 INGGDAMMQLYD
+159 INGGEAMMQLYD
-171 NDVLVPWDDYLD
+171 NDVLVAWDDYLD
-183 KYPNLKAFY
+183 DYPNLKAFY

-214 NTLGES
+214 NTLNES

-231 VQAKVLA
+231 IQAKVLE

-259 AEHKTLDDG
+259 AEHPTMDDG
-268 TEIIPYTMLCE
+268 TEIIPYTILCE

-312 DYNTTPTAKMYFQKL
+312 DYNTTDTAKMYFQKL

-390 GLTAKKGME
+390 GLTAEKGME

-412 SGVAITTSCED
+412 SGVAITTGCDD
-423 IDAAFQFL
+423 IEAAFQFL
-431 DDLCTQEIRDLR
+431 DDLCSQEIRDLR

-454 DENGLFYRTE
+454 DEDGLFYRTE
-464 EQRNNWANDEYKA
+464 EQRSNWANEEYKA

-516 VIDVFNAYGATT
+516 VIDVFNAYGVTT

-537 EKNGPWFP
+537 EENAPWFP

-579 AGDFESTWNEYMD
+579 ASDFESTWNDYMS
-592 AYNACN
+592 AYNDCN

-605 MQAELERRAGK
+605 MQEELERRAGQ

>member
-1 MAIIKLL
+1 
-8 NCRVKAKK
+8 
-16 NYFYIFKE
+16 
-24 VKGMRI
+24 MR
-30 KAKKLGALA
+30 KRTKKLAALGLTA
-39 IASAMT
+39 AMAMT
-45 LTMLT
+45 MLA
-50 GCGGSTT
+50 GCG
-57 DSSST
+57 
-62 DDSSSSSSTDDSA
+62 DSA
-75 SADTA
+75 SNDNGASDSADSAT
-80 DKTEEAADTS
+80 EAAVDEGTDSDAGSDS
-90 SDDSSASSGD
+90 SESSASSGD
-100 VKEFDMFIA
+100 VKEFTMFTA
-109 MPGTEINP
+109 MPGTEIND
-117 DNEIQQMIADKTGV
+117 DNEIQQIIADKIGA

-202 DDGHIYWMNVFG
+202 EDGHIYWMNVFG

-231 VQAKVLA
+231 IQAKVLA

-243 KIETLDEY
+243 KIETLDQY
-251 FDLLERYY
+251 FDLIERYY
-259 AEHKTLDDG
+259 AEHETLEDG
-268 TEIIPYTMLCE
+268 TKVIPYTILCE

-312 DYNTTPTAKMYFQKL
+312 DYNTTETAKKYFQKL
-327 NEEYNKGIV
+327 NEEYNKGII

-349 SKLSTGRVLGMC
+349 AKLSTGGVLGMC
-361 DQNWDFNFTITDVF
+361 DQNWDFNNTIQDVF

-390 GLTAKKGME
+390 GLTIEPGME
-399 NRWHTYDDTLNMS
+399 QRWHTYDDTLNMS

-423 IDAAFQFL
+423 IEGAFQFL
-431 DDLCTQEIRDLR
+431 DDMCKQEIRDLR

-454 DENGLFYRTE
+454 DDDGMFYRTE
-464 EQRNNWANDEYKA
+464 EQRTKWSDSSYQA
-477 SHICQYSYMPQYHG
+477 SHECLYSYMPQYHG

-508 FFDTLAQP
+508 FFETLAQP
-516 VIDVFNAYGATT
+516 VVDVFNAYGVTT
-528 YPELIGSVK
+528 FPELIGSVV
-537 EKNGPWFP
+537 ESNGPWFP

-560 VAWVKMG
+560 VAWVKIG

-579 AGDFESTWNEYMD
+579 ASDFDATWTEYMD
-592 AYNACN
+592 AYNSCN

>member
-1 MAIIKLL
+1 
-8 NCRVKAKK
+8 
-16 NYFYIFKE
+16 
-24 VKGMRI
+24 MR
-30 KAKKLGALA
+30 KRTKKLAALGLTA
-39 IASAMT
+39 AMAMT
-45 LTMLT
+45 MLA
-50 GCGGSTT
+50 GCG
-57 DSSST
+57 
-62 DDSSSSSSTDDSA
+62 DSA
-75 SADTA
+75 SNDNGASDSADSAT
-80 DKTEEAADTS
+80 EAAVDEGTD
-90 SDDSSASSGD
+90 SDAGSDSSESSTSSGD
-100 VKEFDMFIA
+100 VKEFTMFTA
-109 MPGTEINP
+109 MPGTEIND
-117 DNEIQQMIADKTGV
+117 DNEIQQIIADKIGA

-202 DDGHIYWMNVFG
+202 EDGHIYWMNVFG

-231 VQAKVLA
+231 IQAKVLA

-243 KIETLDEY
+243 KIETLDQY
-251 FDLLERYY
+251 FDLIERYY
-259 AEHKTLDDG
+259 AEHETLEDG
-268 TEIIPYTMLCE
+268 TKVIPYTILCE

-299 GSVIVDKENLKIV
+299 GSVIVDKENLKVI
-312 DYNTTPTAKMYFQKL
+312 DYNTTETAKKYFQKL
-327 NEEYNKGIV
+327 NEEYNKGII

-349 SKLSTGRVLGMC
+349 AKLSTGGVLGMC
-361 DQNWDFNFTITDVF
+361 DQNWDFNNTIQDVF

-390 GLTAKKGME
+390 GLTIEPGME
-399 NRWHTYDDTLNMS
+399 QRWHTYDDTLNMS

-423 IDAAFQFL
+423 IEGAFQFL
-431 DDLCTQEIRDLR
+431 DDMCKQEIRDLR

-454 DENGLFYRTE
+454 DDDGMFYRTE
-464 EQRNNWANDEYKA
+464 EQRTKWSDSSYQA
-477 SHICQYSYMPQYHG
+477 SHECLYSYMPQYHG

-508 FFDTLAQP
+508 FFETLAQP
-516 VIDVFNAYGATT
+516 VVDVFNAYGVTT
-528 YPELIGSVK
+528 FPELIGSVV
-537 EKNGPWFP
+537 ETNGPWFP
-545 MYSYSNNMT
+545 MYSFSNNMT

-579 AGDFESTWNEYMD
+579 ASDFDSTWTEYMD
-592 AYNACN
+592 AYNSCN

>member
-1 MAIIKLL
+1 
-8 NCRVKAKK
+8 
-16 NYFYIFKE
+16 
-24 VKGMRI
+24 MRI
-30 KAKKLGALA
+30 KAKRLGACALA
-39 IASAMT
+39 GTMM
-45 LTMLT
+45 LTMLA
-50 GCGGSTT
+50 GCGGSSNDDSSSNTG

-62 DDSSSSSSTDDSA
+62 STST
-75 SADTA
+75 STA
-80 DKTEEAADTS
+80 TEAGSTA
-90 SDDSSASSGD
+90 SGD

-109 MPGTEINP
+109 MPGTEIND
-117 DNEIQQMIADKTGV
+117 DNEIQQIIADKTGV

-144 EAIGTIIAGGDYPDF
+144 EAVGTIIAGGDYPDF

-231 VQAKVLA
+231 IQAKVLE

-259 AEHKTLDDG
+259 AEHPTMEDG
-268 TEIIPYTMLCE
+268 TEIIPYTILCE

-299 GSVIVDKENLKIV
+299 GSVIVDKENMKIV
-312 DYNTTPTAKMYFQKL
+312 DYNTTDTAKMYFQKL
-327 NEEYNKGIV
+327 NEEYNKGII

-375 KQSGLDKE
+375 KQSGLDEE
-383 GCNYIPL
+383 GCSYIPL
-390 GLTAKKGME
+390 GLVAEKGME

-412 SGVAITTSCED
+412 SGVGITKDCDD
-423 IDAAFQFL
+423 IEAAFQFL
-431 DDLCTQEIRDLR
+431 DDLCSQEIRDLR
-443 FWGVEGVDYNV
+443 FWGVEGVDYEV

-464 EQRNNWANDEYKA
+464 EQRTKWSDPEYQA
-477 SHICQYSYMPQYHG
+477 SHECGYTYMPQYHG
-491 TSEDGKNA
+491 TSTDGKNA

-508 FFDTLAQP
+508 FFDTLPQP

-537 EKNGPWFP
+537 EENGPWFP

-579 AGDFESTWNEYMD
+579 ASDFESTWSDYMD
-592 AYNACN
+592 AYDACN

-605 MQAELERRAGK
+605 MQEELERRAGQ